1 VVKLLAASKDL
12 FVASRFGT
20 GDELDAFLIAYL
32 LPTFLINVVGGAVS
46 SSLIPALIDTRERRG
61 GDEARTLLSSVTT
74 LALAVSVLLSLM
86 LVLAAEPFLA
96 VLASGFSPTKRALA
110 HGLLVELL
118 PVIPL
123 GTLNGLSVASLNAC
137 NRFAL
142 PALSPMLTSLLT
154 IAALAIGGRGFGVS
168 GLVVGV
174 TAGALLEASLL
185 AASAW
190 KVGLPPAP
198 GLPVWTEDLGL
209 AIRQFLPMVAGGLIM
224 SSTTL
229 VDQAMAA
236 MLGPGS
242 VSTLNYGGKLVAAVT
257 TLGSIALATAALP
270 HFSLLVAKKDWTAIE
285 ETLQQGKR
293 TTVWLG
299 VPATL
304 VLIVLSPL
312 LIRVWF
318 EHGAFTSSD
327 TAVVSQVQA
336 LLLIQIPFFMIGI
349 LYVRLLSAL
358 RASSALL
365 VGSMLNFT
373 VNIALN
379 ALLMRF
385 LGVRGIALS
394 TSLVYLVS
402 LIYLRKAARVRL
414 GRAGS

>member
-1 VVKLLAASKDL
+1 
-12 FVASRFGT
+12 
-20 GDELDAFLIAYL
+20 LIAYL
-32 LPTFLINVVGGAVS
+32 LPAFLINVVGGAVS

-86 LVLAAEPFLA
+86 LVLAAEPLLA
-96 VLASGFSPTKRALA
+96 VLASGFSPTKRALV
-110 HGLLVELL
+110 HHLLVELL

-123 GTLNGLSVASLNAC
+123 GTLNGLSAASLNAS

-142 PALSPMLTSLLT
+142 PALSPALTSLLT
-154 IAALAIGGRGFGVS
+154 IAALALGGRGFGVS

-190 KVGLPPAP
+190 RVGLPPTP

-270 HFSLLVAKKDWTAIE
+270 HFSLLVARKDWAAIE
-285 ETLQQGKR
+285 EALQQGKR
-293 TTVWLG
+293 MTVWLG

-304 VLIVLSPL
+304 VLMILSPL
-312 LIRVWF
+312 LIKVWF

-327 TAVVSQVQA
+327 TAAVSQVQA

-365 VGSMLNFT
+365 VGSLLNFT

-402 LIYLRKAARVRL
+402 LIYLRKAARRRL
-414 GRAGS
+414 GQAGS